1 MRGESDT
8 PHRRPKYVPTNNT
21 HELSW
26 RVFLGLITKLDTNS
40 SSHFY
45 GEGGPRRSSQ
55 FDCHQLTM
63 CIAGR
68 KKKMQKEEGAFWQ
81 RKISLYVVVSIEAAI
96 INQANTLLHSLHK

>member
-1 MRGESDT
+1 
-8 PHRRPKYVPTNNT
+8 
-21 HELSW
+21 
-26 RVFLGLITKLDTNS
+26 
-40 SSHFY
+40 
-45 GEGGPRRSSQ
+45 
-55 FDCHQLTM
+55 M